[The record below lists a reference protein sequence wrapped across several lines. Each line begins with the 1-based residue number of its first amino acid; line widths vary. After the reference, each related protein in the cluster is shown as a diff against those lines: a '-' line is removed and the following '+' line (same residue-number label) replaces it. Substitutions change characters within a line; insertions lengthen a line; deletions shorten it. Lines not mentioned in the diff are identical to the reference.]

1 MKLNLT
7 RTRRYS
13 SKPHERF
20 ADQRLLFRANGR
32 PISQAAPK
40 CKDCEGKTLR
50 KACMKIMSNSMIE
63 RKRQRKTKGDTCE
76 QNR

>member
-1 MKLNLT
+1 MKLNLP

-20 ADQRLLFRANGR
+20 ADQSLLFRANGR

-40 CKDCEGKTLR
+40 CKTCEGKT
-50 KACMKIMSNSMIE
+50 SE
-63 RKRQRKTKGDTCE
+63 E
-76 QNR
+76 

>member
-32 PISQAAPK
+32 PVSQAAPK
-40 CKDCEGKTLR
+40 CKDCEGKTYE
-50 KACMKIMSNSMIE
+50 KPAMKIMSNSMIE
-63 RKRQRKTKGDTCE
+63 RKRQRKTKGDTYE
-76 QNR
+76 QNH